1 MKSAKAQHQMQSGLF
16 LDVVIRKSTTVLQLF
31 ACEDQPLLVRWNA
44 FLVLYFCLHVVNR
57 VAGLD
62 IEGDRLARK
71 SLHEDLNTTTKAQYQ
86 MQRGLLLDVVI
97 RKGMTVLQLFA
108 CEDQPLLVWWDAFLV
123 LYFCLH
129 VVNRVAG
136 LDIEGDRLACKSLHE
151 DLHTT
156 TKAQYQMQRGL
167 FLDVVIRKSTTVLQ
181 LFTCEDQP
189 LLVRWNAFLVL
200 YFCLH
205 VVNRVAGPH

>member
-1 MKSAKAQHQMQSGLF
+1 MQSGLF

-62 IEGDRLARK
+62 IEGDRLARQ
-71 SLHEDLNTTTKAQYQ
+71 SLHEDLHATTKAQDQ
-86 MQRGLLLDVVI
+86 MQRGLFLDVVI
-97 RKGMTVLQLFA
+97 RKGATVLELFACEDQALLVWRNAFLVLNFGLHVVYRVAGLDIEGDRLASESLHEDLHTTTKAQHQMQRGLFLDVIIRKGAAVFQLFA
-108 CEDQPLLVWWDAFLV
+108 CEDQALLVRWNAFLV

-136 LDIEGDRLACKSLHE
+136 LDIEGD
-151 DLHTT
+151 
-156 TKAQYQMQRGL
+156 
-167 FLDVVIRKSTTVLQ
+167 
-181 LFTCEDQP
+181 
-189 LLVRWNAFLVL
+189 
-200 YFCLH
+200 
-205 VVNRVAGPH
+205 

>member
-1 MKSAKAQHQMQSGLF
+1 MQSGLF

-62 IEGDRLARK
+62 IEGDRLARE
-71 SLHEDLNTTTKAQYQ
+71 SLHEDLHTTTKAQYQ

-97 RKGMTVLQLFA
+97 RKGTTVLQLFA
-108 CEDQPLLVWWDAFLV
+108 
-123 LYFCLH
+123 
-129 VVNRVAG
+129 
-136 LDIEGDRLACKSLHE
+136 
-151 DLHTT
+151 
-156 TKAQYQMQRGL
+156 
-167 FLDVVIRKSTTVLQ
+167 
-181 LFTCEDQP
+181 CEDQP

-205 VVNRVAGPH
+205 VVNRVAGLDIEGDRLARGEASRRSAYHHEGAIPNATWTPSGCCNPKEYDRPPAVYLRRSAAAGQVECLPCLVFLPSRCQSCRWPQHRG